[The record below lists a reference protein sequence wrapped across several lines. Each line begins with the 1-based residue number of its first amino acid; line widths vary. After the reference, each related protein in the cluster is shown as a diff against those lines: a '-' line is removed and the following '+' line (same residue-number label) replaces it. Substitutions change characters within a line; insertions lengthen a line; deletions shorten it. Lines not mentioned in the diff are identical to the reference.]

1 MKKYSVKIGIFR
13 LGFSFGTKLAQH
25 KIECWIVMEGWKFRE
40 WKKRIRKREWN
51 KSDIEDILIELEAL
65 RKWKG

>member
-1 MKKYSVKIGIFR
+1 
-13 LGFSFGTKLAQH
+13 
-25 KIECWIVMEGWKFRE
+25 MEGWKFRE